1 LDSLSEDWV
10 SEPRSDSPE
19 PDLPSLSHGTGTS
32 DASST
37 RQNPS
42 RIPKYNPQSQLWS
55 NPPDSN
61 PLSERSLNEANIPL
75 SQRTHQPSK
84 LRVEIP
90 SSPTGKK
97 VPRPS
102 TASSINSVQYNT
114 VQHKSLSGSPR
125 KISHETPEWKKRLL
139 RGDVAYGEQRD
150 LFSAAGLESIFQ
162 PPTSDVPPKK
172 PSNIVESS
180 VMPSSPPVYRI
191 GSATHRFDDSRLPSD
206 DQPMQDS
213 GDRPARG
220 MKYRMVDDFGSEF
233 SANDLSRG
241 SDFRPNEATTISP
254 VKNLAP
260 PSDPL
265 STSNGSTKNG
275 YLDVGR
281 VISGQSDSRNEGLS
295 PIYMTRLNTIG
306 SQAGFTPLDISP
318 SELQERLEQLH
329 AEDAPVNGVDEA
341 ANTSQILPADVTTD
355 TDELKNN
362 GRFVSYRRGG
372 SSQEGSFQ
380 RRMLSPSSLPPI
392 DESALSM
399 GEVSE
404 IDARNQLP
412 RIRKTRASNDFLD
425 PQSAARPI
433 LSHTPQTSPTKSGSP
448 LKLFGT
454 YDTFTSQ
461 KLLRRL
467 SQYEER
473 GSDHEEEAPP
483 NTALDSAH
491 REMNESSAT
500 RPKSDHRRLPRI
512 HTSKRYTSFGAGDL
526 DAFRFSEDVSFDS
539 NPNEAPPHMELP
551 VLDPKSQT
559 KFRFR
564 LDSSPV
570 IKEGA
575 VASNRMRSTSSA
587 SSTGT
592 TKHNHSM
599 RKKRPGTGS
608 SIASTFYPSSQLLEN
623 LKTPRKDNGDA
634 EGKRLPRSPLKDP
647 TPKRRRTLHRADS
660 SLLEAPSPDTE
671 NRVGPPSSER
681 KRKTAK
687 PSDVAQAA
695 HPQTLEVRQAARPR
709 TPTPS
714 QRSSEQRDESP
725 FDEPSP
731 EWKESTQS
739 QREKKIAMVQA
750 ELDSFNSD
758 IALGAS
764 QQSSDSRKPS
774 VTTQDFLDEAKK
786 IMAGIRGK
794 ARPRSGL
801 TSLEESQSDFGL
813 GILPDSAT
821 DEESEDSCQESTQE
835 PFSRPPS
842 RDGPPVSRTPLTQQ
856 DPKLL
861 DHLRQYEEKSELDGL
876 IASSIKSIAMAK
888 DAARTNREVDRILNE
903 TISKTTGRLF
913 DMRSDFQSEPANIR
927 LSQNPDRKRKHSGS
941 TEQTDD
947 DFQDIG
953 FSSQGSNA
961 SIPTISSRGSDS
973 RRVIAPHTVSHLIP
987 EQLAGMVFDRERN
1000 IWVKKKPVG
1009 GESDGP
1015 NFSPSD
1021 ETDDDPFEDIPDL
1034 SVDET
1039 QELMR
1044 LRAVAAKRKEDARL
1058 ARYLD
1063 EEGQQDGMNEPAKPH
1078 QTPTIDVPTDDV
1090 RPQTAPAKP
1099 TRRASNDSPEAKAR
1113 SVSAGTNSTREPKKS
1128 RNGKVNTTVKAD
1140 YSSVENDAQRGTTED
1155 VDRCMPTQDVMD
1167 TATPLRPRNVTI
1179 TFSSPIAEVIEAPSY
1194 ADEDSYARDD
1204 AYQSDYE
1211 SNDESLNDSIAVKK
1225 GKSKQRAG
1233 SRSAFRTNTRKM
1245 SVGGQQFMPRPV
1257 SRIDEQDEDSF
1268 ARETNGTK
1276 RADTFVTAPP
1286 RIRQRETSVV
1296 LATPRPT
1303 HEIGTLELT
1312 PLSEFTMHQADESF
1326 GLNVSYVSKGKRH
1339 ASDSSDGKKTLS
1351 HSIRELVEKLTEV
1364 EPYEPFWEHM
1374 KEARLKDK
1382 KLTSLHKL
1390 DEFCSHLENLEVS
1403 NNKISQLNGAPS
1415 TLRNLTITNNQLSDI
1430 TAWGHLWNLQDV
1442 DVSNNE
1448 IESLSCFS
1456 NLVHLRTLKADNN
1469 KVTSMHG
1476 IGSLDGLIE
1485 LRLRGNPIETLDL
1498 GGTKLK
1504 RLERLDL
1511 KNCQLKEVKNIGHL
1525 KRLAVLELQN
1535 NELSNF
1541 LDSNDDSCWAQQ
1553 INLTGNNLESF
1564 NAGKT
1569 PQLRLLYLDG
1579 NRIKTITGL
1588 RNKRH
1593 LDSLS
1598 VREQQPGTVM
1608 DTAFLADAFEVRK
1621 LYLSG
1626 NFLGTWKPSVEFLN
1640 LQYLELA
1647 NCGITSLPD
1656 DFGLM
1661 VSNVRV
1667 LNLNFNALKEFQCL
1681 LGIVRLQKL
1690 LIAGNRLCK
1699 VERLT
1704 RTLTAF
1710 PHLTTVDMR
1719 NNHVNHGFYP
1729 IAAERQL
1736 IKDGGFEKDEQSVN
1750 DPYTLGNADPVRDA
1764 HYSKC
1769 LDMSTRMM
1777 RRVYEIMIFGV
1788 KKDNPRLKKLDGL
1801 PVNRSVLE
1809 IRDDVWDKLVEA
1821 KIAKDPNAPKVEESS
1836 GKEDAEKE
1844 TEHVAAPDAKNAKSS
1859 NDAKKASTNTSPK
1872 KPDVERT
1879 EQQKDIRAE
1888 LEADL
1893 EIFNARFAAIKLKQE
1908 AFNRKWDED
1917 EARFTKMRPKT
1928 RQELK
1933 RAEGKRKSPQKSPPK
1948 SVAQGENKAGETKQK
1963 SPRQVS
1969 SIRQS
1974 TGDKPRKRVEFVKEG
1989 RWPAEDSF
1997 A

>member
-1 LDSLSEDWV
+1 MDKAWLDSLSEDWV

-37 RQNPS
+37 RPNPS
-42 RIPKYNPQSQLWS
+42 RIPKYNPQTQLWS

-61 PLSERSLNEANIPL
+61 PLSERSLNENNIPL
-75 SQRTHQPSK
+75 SQRAHQPSK
-84 LRVEIP
+84 LRVELP
-90 SSPTGKK
+90 SSP
-97 VPRPS
+97 
-102 TASSINSVQYNT
+102 T
-114 VQHKSLSGSPR
+114 VQHKSLRGSPE

-162 PPTSDVPPKK
+162 PPNSDVPPKK
-172 PSNIVESS
+172 PSNIPESS
-180 VMPSSPPVYRI
+180 VMPSSPPIYRI
-191 GSATHRFDDSRLPSD
+191 GSATRQFDDSQLASD
-206 DQPMQDS
+206 DQPVQDN

-241 SDFRPNEATTISP
+241 SDFRPNEANTRSP

-306 SQAGFTPLDISP
+306 SQAGFTALDISP

-329 AEDAPVNGVDEA
+329 AEDAPVEGIDEG

-425 PQSAARPI
+425 PRSAARPI
-433 LSHTPQTSPTKSGSP
+433 LTHTPQTSPTKSGSP

-473 GSDHEEEAPP
+473 SSDHEEEVPP
-483 NTALDSAH
+483 NTALDSPY
-491 REMNESSAT
+491 REMNDSSAV
-500 RPKSDHRRLPRI
+500 RPKSENRRPLRI
-512 HTSKRYTSFGAGDL
+512 QTSKRYTSFGAGDL
-526 DAFRFSEDVSFDS
+526 DAFRFSEDVSLDS
-539 NPNEAPPHMELP
+539 NPGNEAPPHMELP

-570 IKEGA
+570 IKEGV
-575 VASNRMRSTSSA
+575 VASHRMRSTSSA

-592 TKHNHSM
+592 TKHNLSM

-608 SIASTFYPSSQLLEN
+608 SVGSAFYPSSQLLEN

-660 SLLEAPSPDTE
+660 SLLEAPSPETE
-671 NRVGPPSSER
+671 HRAGPPSSER

-687 PSDVAQAA
+687 ASDVAQAS
-695 HPQTLEVRQAARPR
+695 HPQTLEVHQAARPR

-758 IALGAS
+758 RALGAS

-813 GILPDSAT
+813 GIFADSPT

-842 RDGPPVSRTPLTQQ
+842 RDGAPVSRTPLTQQ

-913 DMRSDFQSEPANIR
+913 DMRNDFQSEPVNIR

-1009 GESDGP
+1009 GDSDGP

-1021 ETDDDPFEDIPDL
+1021 DTDDDPFEDIPDL

-1063 EEGQQDGMNEPAKPH
+1063 EEGQQDGMNERTKPH
-1078 QTPTIDVPTDDV
+1078 QTPPIDVPTVDV

-1099 TRRASNDSPEAKAR
+1099 TRRTSNDSPEAKVR
-1113 SVSAGTNSTREPKKS
+1113 SVSVGTNSTREPKKS
-1128 RNGKVNTTVKAD
+1128 RNRNINTTVKAD
-1140 YSSVENDAQRGTTED
+1140 DSSVKSGSQKATIEDEDQR
-1155 VDRCMPTQDVMD
+1155 MPTQDVMG

-1204 AYQSDYE
+1204 AYHSDYE
-1211 SNDESLNDSIAVKK
+1211 SFDESESDIIPVKK
-1225 GKSKQRAG
+1225 GKAKQRAG
-1233 SRSAFRTNTRKM
+1233 TRSTFRTTTRKK
-1245 SVGGQQFMPRPV
+1245 SVGGEQFMPRPV
-1257 SRIDEQDEDSF
+1257 SRIDEQDEESF
-1268 ARETNGTK
+1268 MRENNGAK
-1276 RADTFVTAPP
+1276 RADTLVAAPP

-1326 GLNVSYVSKGKRH
+1326 GLNVSYVSKGKRQ

-1403 NNKISQLNGAPS
+1403 NNQISQLNGAPS
-1415 TLRNLTITNNQLSDI
+1415 TLRNLIITNNQLSDI

-1469 KVTSMHG
+1469 KVTSTHG

-1511 KNCQLKEVKNIGHL
+1511 KNCQLKEVKSLGHL

-1535 NELSNF
+1535 NKLSDF
-1541 LDSNDDSCWAQQ
+1541 LDSDDDACWAQQ

-1564 NAGKT
+1564 DAGKT

-1750 DPYTLGNADPVRDA
+1750 DPYTLGNADPARDA
-1764 HYSKC
+1764 HYSNC

-1777 RRVYEIMIFGV
+1777 RRVYEIMVFGV

-1821 KIAKDPNAPKVEESS
+1821 KIAKDPNASKAEESS
-1836 GKEDAEKE
+1836 GREDAEKE
-1844 TEHVAAPDAKNAKSS
+1844 TENVVIPDAKNAKSS
-1859 NDAKKASTNTSPK
+1859 KETKKAPPSTSPK
-1872 KPDVERT
+1872 PPDVEQT
-1879 EQQKDIRAE
+1879 EPPKDIRAE

-1893 EIFNARFAAIKLKQE
+1893 EVFNARFAAIKLKQE
-1908 AFNRKWDED
+1908 AFHRKWDED
-1917 EARFTKMRPKT
+1917 EARFTKMRKA

-1933 RAEGKRKSPQKSPPK
+1933 RGDGKRKSPQKSPPK
-1948 SVAQGENKAGETKQK
+1948 SVAQNENKAGETKQK

-1974 TGDKPRKRVEFVKEG
+1974 TGDKPRKRVEFAKEG

>member
-1 LDSLSEDWV
+1 MEKAWLDSLSEDWV

-32 DASST
+32 DGSST
-37 RQNPS
+37 RPNPS
-42 RIPKYNPQSQLWS
+42 RIPKYNPQSQLWP

-61 PLSERSLNEANIPL
+61 PLSERSLNENNIPL
-75 SQRTHQPSK
+75 SQRTHQPSR
-84 LRVEIP
+84 LRLEIP

-97 VPRPS
+97 LPRPS
-102 TASSINSVQYNT
+102 SVSSISSVQCNT
-114 VQHKSLSGSPR
+114 VQHKSLGGSPT
-125 KISHETPEWKKRLL
+125 KTSHETPEWKRRLL

-162 PPTSDVPPKK
+162 PPTSDIPSKK
-172 PSNIVESS
+172 PPNVAESS

-191 GSATHRFDDSRLPSD
+191 GSATRRFDDSRSPSD
-206 DQPMQDS
+206 DQPMPDS
-213 GDRPARG
+213 GDRPARA

-241 SDFRPNEATTISP
+241 SDFRPNAANTISP
-254 VKNLAP
+254 VQNLAP

-265 STSNGSTKNG
+265 STSHGSAKTG
-275 YLDVGR
+275 YLNVGR
-281 VISGQSDSRNEGLS
+281 IISGQSDSRNEGLS
-295 PIYMTRLNTIG
+295 PIYMTRQDTTG
-306 SQAGFTPLDISP
+306 SQVGFTPLDISP
-318 SELQERLEQLH
+318 SELQDRLEQVR
-329 AEDAPVNGVDEA
+329 AENTPLDVIDEA
-341 ANTSQILPADVTTD
+341 ANTSQIAPGDLTTD
-355 TDELKNN
+355 TDELKIN

-433 LSHTPQTSPTKSGSP
+433 LTPTFQNSPTKSGSP
-448 LKLFGT
+448 LKLFGAH
-454 YDTFTSQ
+454 DTFTSQ

-467 SQYEER
+467 SQYEDR
-473 GSDHEEEAPP
+473 GSDHEEEVLP
-483 NTALDSAH
+483 NTALDSGH

-500 RPKSDHRRLPRI
+500 RSKSENRRPLRE

-526 DAFRFSEDVSFDS
+526 DAFRFNEEVSFDS
-539 NPNEAPPHMELP
+539 NPGNEAPPHMELP

-570 IKEGA
+570 IKEG
-575 VASNRMRSTSSA
+575 VVTSHRMRSASSA

-592 TKHNHSM
+592 TRHNLSM
-599 RKKRPGTGS
+599 RKKRPDTGS
-608 SIASTFYPSSQLLEN
+608 STASAFYASSQILEN

-647 TPKRRRTLHRADS
+647 TPKRRRTLHRADN
-660 SLLEAPSPDTE
+660 SLLEAPSPETTHHA
-671 NRVGPPSSER
+671 GPPSSER

-687 PSDVAQAA
+687 ASDDAQAA
-695 HPQTLEVRQAARPR
+695 HPQILETHQETRPR

-714 QRSSEQRDESP
+714 QRSSEQRDETP
-725 FDEPSP
+725 IVEPSP

-758 IALGAS
+758 GALGAS
-764 QQSSDSRKPS
+764 PQSSDSRKPS

-813 GILPDSAT
+813 GIFPDSAT
-821 DEESEDSCQESTQE
+821 DDEFEDSCQESTQE

-856 DPKLL
+856 DPKVL

-876 IASSIKSIAMAK
+876 IASSIKSITMAK

-913 DMRSDFQSEPANIR
+913 DMRSDFRSEPANIR

-941 TEQTDD
+941 TQQADD

-1000 IWVKKKPVG
+1000 IWVKKKPVS
-1009 GESDGP
+1009 GENDEP
-1015 NFSPSD
+1015 NFLPSD
-1021 ETDDDPFEDIPDL
+1021 DDDPFEDIPDL

-1058 ARYLD
+1058 AKYLD
-1063 EEGQQDGMNEPAKPH
+1063 NEGQQDGMNERAKTD
-1078 QTPTIDVPTDDV
+1078 QSPTINVPTIDV

-1099 TRRASNDSPEAKAR
+1099 TRRASNDSPEAKIR
-1113 SVSAGTNSTREPKKS
+1113 SVSVGTDSTRTPKKS
-1128 RNGKVNTTVKAD
+1128 RNGSVNTTMKVNG
-1140 YSSVENDAQRGTTED
+1140 SSISNDAQKGATED
-1155 VDRCMPTQDVMD
+1155 MDQCMPSHDIID

-1179 TFSSPIAEVIEAPSY
+1179 TFSSPIAEVIEAPNYTDEESY
-1194 ADEDSYARDD
+1194 AKEN

-1211 SNDESLNDSIAVKK
+1211 SFDESVSDSIAVRK
-1225 GKSKQRAG
+1225 GKSKQRPG
-1233 SRSAFRTNTRKM
+1233 SRSAFQSTTRKL
-1245 SVGGQQFMPRPV
+1245 SVGGEKFLPRPV

-1268 ARETNGTK
+1268 SRETNGTK
-1276 RADTFVTAPP
+1276 RSDTLVAEPP

-1326 GLNVSYVSKGKRH
+1326 GLNVSYVSKGKRN

-1374 KEARLKDK
+1374 KEAILKDK

-1390 DEFCSHLENLEVS
+1390 DEFCSHLEKLEVS
-1403 NNKISQLNGAPS
+1403 NNQISQLNGAPS
-1415 TLRNLTITNNQLSDI
+1415 TLRNLTITNNQLSDL

-1448 IESLSCFS
+1448 IESLSCFK
-1456 NLVHLRTLKADNN
+1456 NLVHLRTLRADNN
-1469 KVTSMHG
+1469 KVTSTHG

-1485 LRLRGNPIETLDL
+1485 LRLRGNPIKTLDFA
-1498 GGTKLK
+1498 GTNLK

-1525 KRLAVLELQN
+1525 KRLAVLEMQN
-1535 NELSNF
+1535 NKLSNF
-1541 LDSNDDSCWAQQ
+1541 LDSDDDVCWAQQ
-1553 INLTGNNLESF
+1553 INLTGNNLQSF
-1564 NAGKT
+1564 NA
-1569 PQLRLLYLDG
+1569 DG

-1598 VREQQPGTVM
+1598 VRAQQPGTVM
-1608 DTAFLADAFEVRK
+1608 DTAFLADVFEVRK

-1667 LNLNFNALKEFQCL
+1667 LNLNFNALEEFQCL

-1710 PHLTTVDMR
+1710 PYLTTVDMR

-1736 IKDGGFEKDEQSVN
+1736 IKDGGFEKDFQSVN

-1764 HYSKC
+1764 HYSNC

-1809 IRDDVWDKLVEA
+1809 IRDEVWDKLVEA
-1821 KIAKDPNAPKVEESS
+1821 KIANDPNAPKFKESN
-1836 GKEDAEKE
+1836 GKEGGEKK
-1844 TEHVAAPDAKNAKSS
+1844 TEDVAARSNKNVTSS
-1859 NDAKKASTNTSPK
+1859 REAKKASTTTSPE

-1879 EQQKDIRAE
+1879 EQQKIIRAQ

-1893 EIFNARFAAIKLKQE
+1893 EVFNARFAAIKLKQE
-1908 AFNRKWDED
+1908 AFYRKWDEE

-1933 RAEGKRKSPQKSPPK
+1933 GAEGRRKSSQKSPPK
-1948 SVAQGENKAGETKQK
+1948 SVAQDENKPGEIKQK
-1963 SPRQVS
+1963 SPRRIS
-1969 SIRQS
+1969 SIRQA
-1974 TGDKPRKRVEFVKEG
+1974 TGDRPRKRVEFVKEG

>member
-1 LDSLSEDWV
+1 
-10 SEPRSDSPE
+10 
-19 PDLPSLSHGTGTS
+19 
-32 DASST
+32 
-37 RQNPS
+37 
-42 RIPKYNPQSQLWS
+42 
-55 NPPDSN
+55 
-61 PLSERSLNEANIPL
+61 
-75 SQRTHQPSK
+75 
-84 LRVEIP
+84 
-90 SSPTGKK
+90 
-97 VPRPS
+97 
-102 TASSINSVQYNT
+102 
-114 VQHKSLSGSPR
+114 
-125 KISHETPEWKKRLL
+125 
-139 RGDVAYGEQRD
+139 
-150 LFSAAGLESIFQ
+150 
-162 PPTSDVPPKK
+162 
-172 PSNIVESS
+172 
-180 VMPSSPPVYRI
+180 MPSSPPVYRI
-191 GSATHRFDDSRLPSD
+191 GSVTRQFDDSQLASD
-206 DQPMQDS
+206 DQPVQDI

-241 SDFRPNEATTISP
+241 SDFRPNEANTRSP

-306 SQAGFTPLDISP
+306 SQAGFTALDISP

-329 AEDAPVNGVDEA
+329 TEDAPVEGIDEG

-433 LSHTPQTSPTKSGSP
+433 LTHTPQTSPTKSGSP

-473 GSDHEEEAPP
+473 GSDHEEEVPP

-491 REMNESSAT
+491 REMNESSAV
-500 RPKSDHRRLPRI
+500 RPKSANRRPLRI
-512 HTSKRYTSFGAGDL
+512 QTSKRYTSFGAGDL
-526 DAFRFSEDVSFDS
+526 DAFRFSEDVSLDS
-539 NPNEAPPHMELP
+539 NPGTEAPPHMELP

-570 IKEGA
+570 IKEGV
-575 VASNRMRSTSSA
+575 VASHRMRSTSSA

-592 TKHNHSM
+592 TKHNLSM

-608 SIASTFYPSSQLLEN
+608 SVGSAFYPSSQLLEN

-660 SLLEAPSPDTE
+660 SLLEAPSPETE
-671 NRVGPPSSER
+671 HRVGPPSSER
-681 KRKTAK
+681 KRKTVIA
-687 PSDVAQAA
+687 SDVTQAS
-695 HPQTLEVRQAARPR
+695 HPQTLEVHQATRPR

-750 ELDSFNSD
+750 ELDSFSSD
-758 IALGAS
+758 RELGAS

-813 GILPDSAT
+813 GILANSAS

-842 RDGPPVSRTPLTQQ
+842 RDGAPVSRTPLTQQ

-888 DAARTNREVDRILNE
+888 DAARTNREVNRILNE

-913 DMRSDFQSEPANIR
+913 DMRNDFQSEPANIR
-927 LSQNPDRKRKHSGS
+927 LSQNPVRKRKHSGS

-1000 IWVKKKPVG
+1000 IWVKKKSVG
-1009 GESDGP
+1009 GDSDGP

-1021 ETDDDPFEDIPDL
+1021 DTDDDPFEDIPDL

-1063 EEGQQDGMNEPAKPH
+1063 EEGQQDAMNERTKTN
-1078 QTPTIDVPTDDV
+1078 QTPPIDVPTVDV

-1099 TRRASNDSPEAKAR
+1099 TRRASNDSPEAKVR
-1113 SVSAGTNSTREPKKS
+1113 SVSVGTNSTRESKKS
-1128 RNGKVNTTVKAD
+1128 RNRKVNTTVKAD
-1140 YSSVENDAQRGTTED
+1140 DSSVKSGSQKATIEDEDQRI
-1155 VDRCMPTQDVMD
+1155 PTQDVME

-1194 ADEDSYARDD
+1194 ADEDSHARDD

-1211 SNDESLNDSIAVKK
+1211 SFDESESDIIPMRK
-1225 GKSKQRAG
+1225 GKAKQRAG
-1233 SRSAFRTNTRKM
+1233 SRSTFRTTTRKK
-1245 SVGGQQFMPRPV
+1245 SVGGEQFMPRPV
-1257 SRIDEQDEDSF
+1257 SRIDEQDEESF
-1268 ARETNGTK
+1268 ARENNGAK
-1276 RADTFVTAPP
+1276 RADTFITAPP

-1326 GLNVSYVSKGKRH
+1326 GLNVSYVSKGKRQ

-1403 NNKISQLNGAPS
+1403 NNQISQLNGAPS

-1469 KVTSMHG
+1469 KVTSTRG

-1511 KNCQLKEVKNIGHL
+1511 KNCQLKEVKNLGHL

-1535 NELSNF
+1535 NKLSGF
-1541 LDSNDDSCWAQQ
+1541 LDSDDDACWAQQ

-1564 NAGKT
+1564 DAGKT

-1710 PHLTTVDMR
+1710 PHLNTVDMR

-1764 HYSKC
+1764 HYSNC

-1777 RRVYEIMIFGV
+1777 RRVYEIMVFGV

-1809 IRDDVWDKLVEA
+1809 IRDDVWDRLVEA
-1821 KIAKDPNAPKVEESS
+1821 KIAKDPDASKAESS

-1844 TEHVAAPDAKNAKSS
+1844 TEKETENVAVPESKNAKSPK
-1859 NDAKKASTNTSPK
+1859 DTKKPSTNISPK
-1872 KPDVERT
+1872 KPEVEQI
-1879 EQQKDIRAE
+1879 EQPKDIRAE

-1893 EIFNARFAAIKLKQE
+1893 EVFNARFAAIKLKQE

-1917 EARFTKMRPKT
+1917 EARFTKMRKA

-1933 RAEGKRKSPQKSPPK
+1933 RGEGKRKSPQKSPPK
-1948 SVAQGENKAGETKQK
+1948 SVAQNENKAGEIKQK

-1974 TGDKPRKRVEFVKEG
+1974 TGDKPRKRVEFAKEG